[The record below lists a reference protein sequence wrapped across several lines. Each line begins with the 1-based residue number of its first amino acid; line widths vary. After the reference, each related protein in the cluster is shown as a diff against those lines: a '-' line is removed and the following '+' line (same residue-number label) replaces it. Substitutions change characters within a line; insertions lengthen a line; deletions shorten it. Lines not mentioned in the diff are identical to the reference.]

1 MPRKIADIRR
11 EEIVEA
17 LRGVVARD
25 GLNVPSY
32 DAIATEGEM
41 SRQLVR
47 HYYRSPDDM
56 AADLA
61 KRLTAELRADV
72 EQALDAADASSRL
85 EALVG
90 VLFTRNIASDAGAN
104 DRNALE
110 CALHAI
116 ARHSSKVQE
125 AFSAHLD
132 AMRELIAGEL
142 SGENAADRRVKAQAV
157 ATMAIGRNLPGS
169 DPEALRQAAF
179 TLLRVDL
186 NGG

>member
-32 DAIATEGEM
+32 DAIATEGDM

-47 HYYRSPDDM
+47 HYYRSPEDM

-61 KRLTAELRADV
+61 KRLTVEMRNDVKRTLAAADG
-72 EQALDAADASSRL
+72 EARLDALL
-85 EALVG
+85 ETMFAFDG
-90 VLFTRNIASDAGAN
+90 ATDAGGG

-116 ARHSSKVQE
+116 ARHSPKVEQ
-125 AFSAHLD
+125 AFETHLQ
-132 AMRELIAGEL
+132 AMRELIANEL
-142 SGENAADRRVKAQAV
+142 ADDDRDRHSKAEAITALV
-157 ATMAIGRNLPGS
+157 IGRNLPGS
-169 DPEALRQAAF
+169 NPEGLR
-179 TLLRVDL
+179 RVARVLAQSDL
-186 NGG
+186 AGG